1 MKNVVVTGASV
12 NPTRVSNT
20 VIKRLSSAGWNVIPY
35 SRKDGKVNDIAF
47 VTDYQFIDTKN
58 IHTITMYVGASNQTP
73 EMVDFILSAKPK
85 RIIFNPGAENSQF
98 EKLTSD
104 AGIETIEACTLTM
117 LALNHF

>member
-1 MKNVVVTGASV
+1 MKNVVVIGASV

-85 RIIFNPGAENSQF
+85 RIIFNPGAENSQL

-104 AGIETIEACTLTM
+104 AGIETI
-117 LALNHF
+117 